1 VSSQRKPAASAVT
14 AAALALFFILLS
26 AVGIY
31 LVVTKKWWFPEA
43 ISTIAPEIDRQF
55 DLTMLWSG
63 IIFVLAQVAL
73 GVLIFLYRD
82 RGGRASYSHGN
93 TRLEILWTAAAAIV
107 FVGLAIVGRNAWANL
122 HFMGPAEGAVQV
134 EATGAQFEWQFRYAG
149 PDGKFGSTDPR
160 RISESAG
167 NPLGLDMNEA
177 EAKDD
182 VVMPVMAVPVNRP
195 VELTLRSKDVIHDF
209 FVPQLRIKQDA
220 VPGLAIRIHFTA
232 NKTGEYE
239 VACAELCGLGHY
251 RMRSTMTV
259 MSEQDFANW
268 LRENGPR

>member
-134 EATGAQFEWQFRYAG
+134 EAPGAQFEWQFRYAG
-149 PDGKFGSTDPR
+149 PDGNPVR
-160 RISESAG
+160 AG
-167 NPLGLDMNEA
+167 LCQLAERERPPLGLARCPFE
-177 EAKDD
+177 
-182 VVMPVMAVPVNRP
+182 
-195 VELTLRSKDVIHDF
+195 T
-209 FVPQLRIKQDA
+209 
-220 VPGLAIRIHFTA
+220 T
-232 NKTGEYE
+232 
-239 VACAELCGLGHY
+239 
-251 RMRSTMTV
+251 
-259 MSEQDFANW
+259 
-268 LRENGPR
+268 